1 MKYALI
7 VLLTLFFSQFA
18 LGQSL
23 DSWRGLVIGESSPG
37 QAIEILGN
45 PNSDKPKDHWHLMR
59 NQWFVKDIGRKLRT
73 LNYEKIEGFKNVRL
87 KFDNGLRLVS
97 IHLEPKELT
106 ANVFTGAYSDVEF
119 RDDSEVRTLA
129 DLKRPRSP
137 RPRPEPSYSG
147 ATFELVAAS
156 EKTIVIAGGYGG
168 STGRITIIEF
178 ISRTLEDRVGS
189 DLLK

>member
-1 MKYALI
+1 
-7 VLLTLFFSQFA
+7 
-18 LGQSL
+18 
-23 DSWRGLVIGESSPG
+23 
-37 QAIEILGN
+37 
-45 PNSDKPKDHWHLMR
+45 MR